1 MKQRRL
7 AQRPVQGGVE
17 EERESQQVT
26 PASDSGARPTGSG
39 PAPTSILRIPGM
51 HTLLFMRSES
61 TRGTSGLTNQR
72 IIASSL
78 FDMQYELSIQRR

>member
-7 AQRPVQGGVE
+7 VQRPAQGGGGE

-39 PAPTSILRIPGM
+39 PAPTSISGISGM
-51 HTLLFMRSES
+51 QTHLFMLANLLVVLEV
-61 TRGTSGLTNQR
+61 L
-72 IIASSL
+72 
-78 FDMQYELSIQRR
+78 